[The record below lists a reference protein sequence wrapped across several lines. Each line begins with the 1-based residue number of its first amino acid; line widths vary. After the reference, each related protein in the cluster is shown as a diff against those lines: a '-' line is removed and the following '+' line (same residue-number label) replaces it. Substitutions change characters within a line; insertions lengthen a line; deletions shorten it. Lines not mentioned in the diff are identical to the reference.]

1 MSSETLIEEYLL
13 GCLNEEDRERFEQR
27 ILVDPSFF
35 EQAMIVEQ
43 DLLDAYVDGKLSE
56 SKDFIELILSTPQQ
70 RQKLLTAT
78 ALRRYIS
85 EIDKNRFESNV
96 ILESKYT
103 TAKSWLRRFLM
114 GTTNHPRIIE
124 VDLT

>member
-1 MSSETLIEEYLL
+1 LSSETLIEEYLL
-13 GCLNEEDRERFEQR
+13 GCLNEEDRERIEQR

-85 EIDKNRFESNV
+85 EIDKNRFESNA